1 MPRPHRHRDSR
12 DGQGLRESASRSS
25 STGAFLL
32 VSEAATRDKQRI
44 AARGI
49 PYPESGEPQREA
61 QRESARALTGF
72 ALLALGVAV
81 QVVGYAIDGGW
92 GLLVIAVEVIAAAL
106 VLGLLVA
113 DGPVTSRLYDA
124 AIKYKPKTPP

>member
-1 MPRPHRHRDSR
+1 MRFCSSARRRHATSNESPHAGFRIRSR
-12 DGQGLRESASRSS
+12 GSRS
-25 STGAFLL
+25 
-32 VSEAATRDKQRI
+32 ERR
-44 AARGI
+44 
-49 PYPESGEPQREA
+49 SGNP
-61 QRESARALTGF
+61 RALTGF

-81 QVVGYAIDGGW
+81 QVVGYAIDG

>member
-1 MPRPHRHRDSR
+1 MRFCSSARRRHATSNESPHAEFRIRSR
-12 DGQGLRESASRSS
+12 GSRS
-25 STGAFLL
+25 
-32 VSEAATRDKQRI
+32 ERR
-44 AARGI
+44 
-49 PYPESGEPQREA
+49 SGNP
-61 QRESARALTGF
+61 RALTGF